1 MIGIHDIYPCIP
13 VLLTSQLNDIDSLK
27 ICWSA
32 GSLVFSL
39 AVSVKMNILLYA
51 PALLIAYITVL
62 GYTHTIIQVIMISG
76 KDP

>member
-1 MIGIHDIYPCIP
+1 M
-13 VLLTSQLNDIDSLK
+13 K
-27 ICWSA
+27 IVWCA

-62 GYTHTIIQVIMISG
+62 GYTQTIIQVNIKKTRTESLFIAAN
-76 KDP
+76 